1 MQQEPKPG
9 YDAASGVDVAAGS
22 RNASATVGAFPSVPL
37 SFLDWVESKGYDP
50 ERCRLLAEALDAA
63 LDSALEELDDER
75 SWVLRGLKAP

>member
-50 ERCRLLAEALDAA
+50 ERSGLLAEAWDAA
-63 LDSALEELDDER
+63 LDAAIEELDHE
-75 SWVLRGLKAP
+75 WAGALRGLKAP